1 MPTIV
6 VHGTMTH
13 EPAHA
18 YDWWWKSYDGQGFLA
33 GLTQGIGEAGGLD
46 DIWKVGGTD
55 VSRHPELQG
64 GRRSFSTRDGRF
76 LWSGGNQGGLRR
88 VAGEQLARYLNVVAQ
103 LSPRAPIR
111 VIAHSHGCNVV
122 KRASA
127 STRLSPQVFIPQAV
141 FLACPHVVSSSSFGS
156 KYPYRLNPERF
167 GRILGL
173 SSPRDSVQNVLAAR
187 FPSLW
192 GGDFLEG
199 WAPHISAVDQD
210 PAARHLYE
218 DHDIPTHD
226 IDKAAHSALHGN
238 VVGYLVGRW
247 LSGEDFASIE
257 RRFSHLLPVPEGD
270 FGS

>member
-192 GGDFLEG
+192 GGRLSRG
-199 WAPHISAVDQD
+199 LGASHLRCGPGSGCTAPLRGPRH
-210 PAARHLYE
+210 PNARHRQGGTQRS
-218 DHDIPTHD
+218 P
-226 IDKAAHSALHGN
+226 
-238 VVGYLVGRW
+238 W
-247 LSGEDFASIE
+247 Q
-257 RRFSHLLPVPEGD
+257 RRRVSRRAMAVRRRLRVDRTALLPSPARAG
-270 FGS
+270 G